1 MVGSKLTGGLEL
13 KKELKVQASEKLIT
27 NCVKLREAKGVDLS
41 GFDLGLSRGL
51 TAEVA
56 FKRKATLYDCYKNER
71 IVLSVEHIVRSFN
84 GLMEEYFTGRE
95 ATEKMKNKV
104 LRGLYIYASGMSP
117 SSGKFVIAK

>member
-1 MVGSKLTGGLEL
+1 MVNSNLTGGLEL
-13 KKELKVQASEKLIT
+13 KKELKVRASKKLIT
-27 NCVKLREAKGVDLS
+27 NCVKLRESVKLS

-71 IVLSVEHIVRSFN
+71 IVLSVDHIVSSFN
-84 GLMEEYFTGRE
+84 TLMEKYFTGKT
-95 ATEKMKNKV
+95 TEKMKNKV